1 MDRDTKTTD
10 ESVSAPECR
19 IPTKIKQPLWEEAR
33 DAIKMS
39 LQYKIFENFKENLQ
53 NSLHYN
59 SSGIRR
65 EYVNYIMRW
74 FFPQKRLDTLT
85 ANVWKSYHDEKLLQ
99 EIMRYQYLSVEE
111 GVAKFVT
118 DTILALDPGDVI
130 TSVQIKNF
138 AIRMW
143 DINERYAT
151 DVVKYIRS
159 ALLCTDFVVKRGG
172 KLIVQE
178 IEPPKTAL
186 IILTH
191 YLFAQKPKTV
201 AVRDIL
207 ENPYWRYL
215 GIRSEDVVR
224 DIFREA
230 NSKGIFAKYIIAD
243 ELEHITTKYSLA
255 ELLKRKM
262 TL

>member
-1 MDRDTKTTD
+1 MDRDTKTIE

-19 IPTKIKQPLWEEAR
+19 IPTKIRQPLWEEAKN
-33 DAIKMS
+33 AIKMS
-39 LQYKIFENFKENLQ
+39 LQYKIFENFKENLY

-59 SSGIRR
+59 SSKTRKRYNTNIIG
-65 EYVNYIMRW
+65 W
-74 FFPQKRLDTLT
+74 FFPEKRLDTLLT
-85 ANVWKSYHDEKLLQ
+85 NVWRSYHDEKLLQ
-99 EIMRYQYLSVEE
+99 DIMRYQYLSVEE

-118 DTILALDPGDVI
+118 DTILTLDPGDEI
-130 TSVQIKNF
+130 TSVHIKNF
-138 AIRMW
+138 AIKTW
-143 DINERYAT
+143 DINEKYAT
-151 DVVKYIRS
+151 KAVRRVRS

-172 KLIVQE
+172 KLIVQA